1 MKIGFNHNHENKR
14 RDDKKPSELDLTKDY
29 IYFCLACVGA
39 VLLVLAAKADL
50 FL

>member
-14 RDDKKPSELDLTKDY
+14 RDDKKASELDLSRGY
-29 IYFCLACVGA
+29 IYSCLVGVGA
-39 VLLVLAAKADL
+39 ILLVLVANADL